1 MDCGRERAVQ
11 YGAVGVSRANPHVRS
26 GVAGRERTSMVAIVG
41 HSPDLP
47 DADSNVSR
55 RRLLSIAGG
64 AGLASL
70 VAACSP
76 PSKTAPAATAFT
88 PSESPTIL
96 RATPTVG
103 AAPPP
108 TVAETPTPAVSGVML
123 CPHAWGA
130 RPARPGGRPHTIDR
144 MTLHHSA
151 VALPDNR
158 GIIARLQQHQRYH
171 QDDKG
176 WVDIAYHVAVD
187 REGNIFQLR
196 DTAIAGD
203 TATEYDTAGHFLV
216 LAEGN
221 FDEEP
226 VSEAQLSGTALAFAW
241 AAQRFGLS
249 VDTLASHRE
258 VAPGTSCPGQNLE
271 AHMTSG
277 DLHQRVADLLVGGVD
292 LRPLCG
298 PEADARVA
306 AIEAGR

>member
-1 MDCGRERAVQ
+1 MDRPIIPPATDR
-11 YGAVGVSRANPHVRS
+11 YGGCVC
-26 GVAGRERTSMVAIVG
+26 
-41 HSPDLP
+41 SPDL
-47 DADSNVSR
+47 NR
-55 RRLLSIAGG
+55 RQLLALTALGLTAAGC
-64 AGLASL
+64 
-70 VAACSP
+70 AAKAP
-76 PSKTAPAATAFT
+76 TAQPTSAATS
-88 PSESPTIL
+88 PSPATLTFAPT
-96 RATPTVG
+96 TV
-103 AAPPP
+103 
-108 TVAETPTPAVSGVML
+108 TVPSGVML
-123 CPHAWGA
+123 CREAWGA
-130 RPARPGGRPHTIDR
+130 KPAKPGGRPQTVTR

-158 GIIARLQQHQRYH
+158 GIVARLQQHQRYH
-171 QDDKG
+171 QVDKG